1 MGMHVRWEEIPGFTA
16 DDDWRIEDAEAMARL
31 AAPCLASII
40 ADGDQAATVK
50 AILRGAL
57 MRWKDQGTGVK
68 TSVTKQAGAFQLSET
83 TDNRSWIQTKGGI
96 FTADEL
102 DDLRKLCSP
111 AANATS
117 GTAATITP
125 RLLPH
130 PPWCSIHFSAGQWPC
145 SCGVSLTGRPIY
157 EPEP

>member
-1 MGMHVRWEEIPGFTA
+1 MGMYVSWGEIPGFTA

-31 AAPCLASII
+31 AAPCLSSISLDI
-40 ADGDQAATVK
+40 DQAATVK

-83 TDNRSWIQTKGGI
+83 TDNRSWTQTKGGI

-117 GTAATITP
+117 GTASTVALSPLAIHDRT
-125 RLLPH
+125 
-130 PPWCSIHFSAGQWPC
+130 CSLVFGALYC
-145 SCGVSLTGRPIY
+145 SCGADIAGRPIFGV
-157 EPEP
+157 EP

>member
-1 MGMHVRWEEIPGFTA
+1 MGTHITWEEIPGFTA

-40 ADGDQAATVK
+40 TDSDLAATVR

-57 MRWKDQGTGVK
+57 MRWRDQGTGVK

-102 DDLRKLCSP
+102 DDLRRLCSP

-117 GTAATITP
+117 GTASTVALSPLAIHDQT
-125 RLLPH
+125 
-130 PPWCSIHFSAGQWPC
+130 CSLVFGALYC
-145 SCGVSLTGRPIY
+145 SCGADIAGEPIFGV
-157 EPEP
+157 EP